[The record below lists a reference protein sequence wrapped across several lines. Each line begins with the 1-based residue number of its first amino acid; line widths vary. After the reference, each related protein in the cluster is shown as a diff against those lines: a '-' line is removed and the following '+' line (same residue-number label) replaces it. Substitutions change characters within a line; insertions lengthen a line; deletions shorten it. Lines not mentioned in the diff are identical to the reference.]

1 MSRLY
6 RVICKQPGFAL
17 IRLLPAVA
25 AQPARLKRLLA
36 VAGSIITLMA
46 VTSLA
51 LLSFS
56 LIFLAINSPD
66 LVNPF
71 HSGRY
76 WFHTADWL
84 AKL

>member
-1 MSRLY
+1 VGWFHHHSD
-6 RVICKQPGFAL
+6 G
-17 IRLLPAVA
+17 
-25 AQPARLKRLLA
+25 
-36 VAGSIITLMA
+36 G
-46 VTSLA
+46 TSLSTA
-51 LLSFS
+51 VILHLFS
-56 LIFLAINSPD
+56 LAINSPD